1 MEKSLKMF
9 QAMIINKFKA
19 KKIKKKSKRK
29 INQINKFK
37 KI

>member
-9 QAMIINKFKA
+9 QAMIINNSKA
-19 KKIKKKSKRK
+19 KKIKKKYKMK